1 MATPGPGP
9 FQSWCQPSTP
19 GVGGCG
25 GQASL
30 QVSDC
35 GTHKWPWSPEA
46 AGPLPALLCPRH
58 VGRGTALL
66 ALCPLSSVP
75 CPPCHSVPLACPL
88 GAGGTVP
95 ASQFP
100 LDVDQRELRSLSED

>member
-35 GTHKWPWSPEA
+35 GTHKWPWSP
-46 AGPLPALLCPRH
+46 
-58 VGRGTALL
+58 
-66 ALCPLSSVP
+66 
-75 CPPCHSVPLACPL
+75 
-88 GAGGTVP
+88 
-95 ASQFP
+95 
-100 LDVDQRELRSLSED
+100 